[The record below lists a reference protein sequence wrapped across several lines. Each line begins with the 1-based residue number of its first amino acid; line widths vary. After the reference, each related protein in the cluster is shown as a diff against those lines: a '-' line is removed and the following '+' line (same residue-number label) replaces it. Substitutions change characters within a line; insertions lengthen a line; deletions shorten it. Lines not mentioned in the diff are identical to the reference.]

1 MLKKLLSITLG
12 VALFSLAGYAEEAKA
27 KKSLNKNAYIAQ
39 WQTIYGG
46 DEDDIAYGIVAL
58 EDGDSAIVGTCK
70 SFGAKRTDIC
80 VTRMTAKGEMK
91 WRLWIGGKKKDEGK
105 AISRAAD
112 GSILVLG
119 SSKSFS
125 KNYDYDL
132 LVAKVSLEGKLVWKK
147 DIGGK
152 RDEFAGG
159 IAGTDD
165 GGALIVGDSKSYSE
179 GGDKDIY
186 IAKLDKEGKLLSAHT
201 VGGEKDD
208 SATALTR
215 TRDGKFVVVGSREL
229 EYTGN
234 TDFFVM
240 KLDQDGKKIWAET
253 YGGEFADTLDGVTAT
268 IDNGIVAIG
277 KTRSYG
283 SEQTDLT
290 VMKYDADGKL
300 IWHKIYGF
308 KYYEYGNAVAT
319 TRDGGFILAGG
330 TNTLGKGNHSAY
342 VLALDKAGELIWSH
356 VYGDERKDVA
366 HGVARMSDGS
376 IIVVG
381 ESNSF
386 KRAKNFYMIKLL
398 KRK

>member
-27 KKSLNKNAYIAQ
+27 KKVVKKEAYTAE

-58 EDGDSAIVGTCK
+58 EEGDSAVVGTCK

-80 VTRMTAKGEMK
+80 LTRMTAKGEMK

-119 SSKSFS
+119 HSKSFS
-125 KNYDYDL
+125 EEYDYDL
-132 LVAKVSLEGKLVWKK
+132 LVAKVSLEGKLVWQQNL
-147 DIGGK
+147 GGK
-152 RDEFAGG
+152 RGEFAGG

-179 GGDKDIY
+179 NGDKDIY
-186 IAKLDKEGKLLSAHT
+186 IAKLDKEGKLISAHT

-215 TRDGKFVVVGSREL
+215 TRDGNFVAVGSREI

-240 KLDQDGKKIWAET
+240 KLDQDGKKIWAQT
-253 YGGEFADTLDGVTAT
+253 YGEEFADTLDGVTAT
-268 IDNGIVAIG
+268 IDGGIVAIG

-290 VMKYDADGKL
+290 VMKYAADGKL

-376 IIVVG
+376 VIVVG

-386 KRAKNFYMIKLL
+386 KRSKNFYMIKLL
-398 KRK
+398 KTK